1 MASANDLLSGLEAI
15 SRGRPDRVL
24 RLRGELVVAGSAAE
38 PYELLI
44 FRGFSS
50 STTHPTAI
58 DPDQPVLPDGV
69 RIASAEL
76 LTGPLDPSAEQVL
89 AGPLTP
95 GIFLDPAS
103 WQ

>member
-1 MASANDLLSGLEAI
+1 MDPHELLKRLEAL
-15 SRGRPDRVL
+15 SRERPDRVV
-24 RLRGELVVAGSAAE
+24 RLRGELPGERGPE
-38 PYELLI
+38 PFELLI

-50 STTHPTAI
+50 SVSHPTAF